1 MDLDKRTDTDRLG
14 IGVEVE
20 EVRTKSD
27 LITDNKYK
35 AALFDMD
42 GTLIDSMGI
51 WHSAPQ
57 RVLEKM
63 NVTAGDEVADVFR
76 ELGYN
81 GCAKY
86 LVKEYGLP
94 LSPEEIMKE
103 MDQVV
108 YEAYKDQVSLK
119 YGAYDYLKSLKK
131 KGVRCGIVT
140 ANNIEFVNLVV
151 ERFKMEPLVD
161 ACITIHEVG
170 KSKRS
175 PDVFLRAAEKLRVT
189 PEECVMYED
198 SAYAVITAKKI
209 GMMTVGIED
218 EYGVDQKEILMKE
231 CGRFV
236 HGFEE
241 LLAEDVF
248 E

>member
-1 MDLDKRTDTDRLG
+1 MDMVMEGKERFRP
-14 IGVEVE
+14 E
-20 EVRTKSD
+20 EKG
-27 LITDNKYK
+27 KWK

-57 RVLEKM
+57 RVLEKL
-63 NVTAGDEVADVFR
+63 NVKAGDEVADIFR

-86 LVKEYGLP
+86 LVQEYGLSI
-94 LSPEEIMKE
+94 SPETMMKE
-103 MDQVV
+103 MDRVV
-108 YEAYKDQVSLK
+108 FEAYKTQVTLK
-119 YGAYDYLKSLKK
+119 DGALDYLKYLKK
-131 KGVRCGIVT
+131 KGVLCGIVT
-140 ANNIEFVNLVV
+140 ANNREFVDLIV
-151 ERFKMEPLVD
+151 ERFGMEPLVD

-175 PDVFLRAAEKLRVT
+175 PDVFLLAAERLRVE

-198 SAYAVITAKKI
+198 SAGAVMTAKKI

-218 EYGVDQKEILMKE
+218 EYGMDQKEILMKE

-236 HGFEE
+236 HGFAE
-241 LLAEDVF
+241 LMEEDVF
-248 E
+248 